1 MATRHEYAVRGS
13 NIIPV
18 DFKRKRRIGEKRCG
32 EVKITSFTHDVAGT
46 IPRSFRLD
54 TRLILVWEVLDRWP
68 GQDYRY
74 LKIRS
79 VDDVIYFLRH
89 DLKKDEWSVIE

>member
-1 MATRHEYAVRGS
+1 MVARHEQALTTS

-18 DFKRKRRIGEKRCG
+18 DFKRKRRLGQKKCATI
-32 EVKITSFTHDVAGT
+32 KITSFTEDSVGT
-46 IPRSFRLD
+46 VPRSFRLD
-54 TRLILVWEVLDRWP
+54 TRLILIWEILDRWP

-89 DLKKDEWSVIE
+89 DMRRNEWFVIE